1 MTLFEERRAHLNF
14 ENVDIPKIPSIY
26 KTFAVK
32 HSLDLKNGKNLGS
45 ATLRVPT
52 VTAMKKKM
60 TQIRLQKVHKEEKSS
75 HWYNFTI
82 RF

>member
-1 MTLFEERRAHLNF
+1 MTLFEESRAHLNF

-45 ATLRVPT
+45 ATLSVPT
-52 VTAMKKKM
+52 VTAMKKK
-60 TQIRLQKVHKEEKSS
+60 EEKSS
-75 HWYNFTI
+75 HWYRYNFTI